1 MDRASL
7 AIVLYFLALTLAVV
21 DVFVPSGGMLLVL
34 AAAAA
39 VGAILFGFC
48 ARTTLMGMSMLTV
61 VAASIPLLAAFAI
74 RIWPKTP
81 IGKRIILGLPPE
93 TPVTPETART
103 SLQDL
108 LGKVVV
114 AEYPL
119 MPAGQL
125 IIDHTHVNALAESRY
140 IEAGERVEVIAI
152 RERNLIVRI
161 TTKPLSQIMDSR
173 VLPRGRET
181 SDDPVVAKN
190 ESLLDVPAEELGL
203 NSLDE
208 YTLRER
214 FEVTQFGQL
223 NLGCPGF

>member
-1 MDRASL
+1 MDPASL
-7 AIVLYFLALTLAVV
+7 AIALYFLALTLAVV

-39 VGAILFGFC
+39 VGAILFGFR
-48 ARTTLMGMSMLTV
+48 ASMTMGMSMLTV

-208 YTLRER
+208 
-214 FEVTQFGQL
+214 
-223 NLGCPGF
+223 

>member
-1 MDRASL
+1 MDPASL
-7 AIVLYFLALTLAVV
+7 AIALYFVALTIAFV

-39 VGAILFGFC
+39 VGSILFGFR
-48 ARTTLMGMSMLTV
+48 ASMTMGMSMLTV
-61 VAASIPLLAAFAI
+61 VAASIPILAAFAI

-93 TPVTPETART
+93 TPVTPETAKT

-125 IIDHTHVNALAESRY
+125 IIDHTHVNALADSGY
-140 IEAGERVEVIAI
+140 IEAGERVEVIAV

-161 TTKPLSQIMDSR
+161 TTKPLSQLFDTR
-173 VLPRGRET
+173 LLPRNRET
-181 SDDPVVAKN
+181 RDEPVDSKN
-190 ESLLDVPAEELGL
+190 ASLLDVPAEELGL

-208 YTLRER
+208 
-214 FEVTQFGQL
+214 
-223 NLGCPGF
+223 

>member
-1 MDRASL
+1 MDPASL
-7 AIVLYFLALTLAVV
+7 AIALYFLALTLAVV

-39 VGAILFGFC
+39 VGAILFGFR
-48 ARTTLMGMSMLTV
+48 ASMTMGMSMLTV

-181 SDDPVVAKN
+181 SDDPVVSKN
-190 ESLLDVPAEELGL
+190 ESLLDVQAEELGL

-208 YTLRER
+208 
-214 FEVTQFGQL
+214 
-223 NLGCPGF
+223 